1 MTDTEKRQEDRN
13 DINERELNSQ
23 IAVSLEIIKNYR
35 KAIEKGT

>member
-23 IAVSLEIIKNYR
+23 IVVSLEIIKNYR